1 MAKTAREI
9 TDSPEFKALVAKRKS
24 VTVILV
30 AAVFAVYFGFIL
42 LVAFNKPYLSG
53 KVGEFVTLGIPLSM
67 LVIVLLWVLTMVYV
81 VWANNVYDKEVDRLK
96 GQM

>member
-1 MAKTAREI
+1 MAKTAKEI
-9 TDSPEFKALVAKRKS
+9 TESPDFARLVAKRKV

-42 LVAFNKPYLSG
+42 LVAFNKPYLNG
-53 KVGEFVTLGIPLSM
+53 KVGEFVTVGIPLSM

>member
-9 TDSPEFKALVAKRKS
+9 TESPDFARLVAKRKT

-30 AAVFAVYFGFIL
+30 AAVFTVYFGFIL
-42 LVAFNKPYLSG
+42 LVAFNKPYLNN